1 METDRRNR
9 ESIQAEID
17 FVRNHTR
24 NALGRDVS
32 TDQFIFEIEK
42 IITEKVQDYIFQRFR
57 DWPLLDLHALIK
69 ELAPVSFPK
78 MEEPLKTDA
87 IAPEVALVPIRRRG
101 RPPKVQRV

>member
-32 TDQFIFEIEK
+32 PDQFIYEIEK

-57 DWPLLDLHALIK
+57 DWPLLDLHALIAEVK
-69 ELAPVSFPK
+69 APRVEAQP
-78 MEEPLKTDA
+78 EA
-87 IAPEVALVPIRRRG
+87 IAADSVQPEPVLIRRRG
-101 RPPKVQRV
+101 RPRKEVGN

>member
-32 TDQFIFEIEK
+32 ADQFIFEIEK

-57 DWPLLDLHALIK
+57 DWPLLDLHALVK
-69 ELAPVSFPK
+69 ELAAPSPIESAAPVK
-78 MEEPLKTDA
+78 TETDA
-87 IAPEVALVPIRRRG
+87 APSVLVRRRG
-101 RPPKVQRV
+101 RPPKVQ